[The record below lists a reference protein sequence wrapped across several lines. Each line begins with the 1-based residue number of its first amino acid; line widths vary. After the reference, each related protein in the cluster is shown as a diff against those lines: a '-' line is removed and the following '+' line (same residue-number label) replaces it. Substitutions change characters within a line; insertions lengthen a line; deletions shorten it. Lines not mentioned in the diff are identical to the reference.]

1 MAGANKV
8 TDAILPEVH
17 ADLILQIEVFSKSP
31 FGFLGVDGTT
41 MRLAIGYTEVI
52 GGICTAFL
60 PATRKPFYVVLSA
73 IMVGGS
79 YAHYSH
85 GDEKGMPVMVLTV
98 LSAYLLSAAW
108 FGSEEKGKK
117 A

>member
-1 MAGANKV
+1 MTAHTNFQY
-8 TDAILPEVH
+8 H
-17 ADLILQIEVFSKSP
+17 AA
-31 FGFLGVDGTT
+31 

-60 PATRKPFYVVLSA
+60 PATRKPIYVVLFA
-73 IMVGGS
+73 VMVGGS

-85 GDEKGMPVMVLTV
+85 DDGKGTPVMVLTAV
-98 LSAYLLSAAW
+98 SAYLLFAAW

>member
-1 MAGANKV
+1 MTAHTNSQY
-8 TDAILPEVH
+8 H
-17 ADLILQIEVFSKSP
+17 AA
-31 FGFLGVDGTT
+31 

-60 PATRKPFYVVLSA
+60 PATRKPIYVVLFGV
-73 IMVGGS
+73 MVGGS
-79 YAHYSH
+79 YAHYSQDD
-85 GDEKGMPVMVLTV
+85 GKGMPVMVLTAV
-98 LSAYLLSAAW
+98 SAYLLFAAW